1 MMQHTATSAHKKRAE
16 QQNDR
21 MKVAKGH
28 NCGQQSRVE
37 KGSQQ
42 APNGGCSPQ
51 KLSGIIPLVAR
62 IKRAMKYD
70 ATHGHFCS

>member
-1 MMQHTATSAHKKRAE
+1 
-16 QQNDR
+16 

-51 KLSGIIPLVAR
+51 KLSGIIPQASVFALSTQADKTFR
-62 IKRAMKYD
+62 LLRLM
-70 ATHGHFCS
+70 C